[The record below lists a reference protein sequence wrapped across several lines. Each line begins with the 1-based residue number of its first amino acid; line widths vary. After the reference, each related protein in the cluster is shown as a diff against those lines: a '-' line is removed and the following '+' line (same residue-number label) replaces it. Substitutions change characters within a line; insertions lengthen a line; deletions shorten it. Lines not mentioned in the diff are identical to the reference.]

1 MKALLKNNQKKEYRF
16 KQKEL
21 ILYYPTNEQL
31 SEIRQLVE
39 NDMKINNQLQSE
51 FDLNL
56 KSIRFIIREITSIG
70 YEIDEYDD
78 TVLQGMLDNGN
89 RDLTLLLRE
98 IKTLI
103 QEIVDDIFYDYIQS
117 MKEINMLLNIST
129 CNDELDKIQT
139 KLNKFFKKNKLNV
152 KFEDFADI
160 QSNPEKL
167 QKLINN

>member
-103 QEIVDDIFYDYIQS
+103 QEIVDDIF
-117 MKEINMLLNIST
+117 
-129 CNDELDKIQT
+129 
-139 KLNKFFKKNKLNV
+139 
-152 KFEDFADI
+152 
-160 QSNPEKL
+160 
-167 QKLINN
+167 LIIYKV